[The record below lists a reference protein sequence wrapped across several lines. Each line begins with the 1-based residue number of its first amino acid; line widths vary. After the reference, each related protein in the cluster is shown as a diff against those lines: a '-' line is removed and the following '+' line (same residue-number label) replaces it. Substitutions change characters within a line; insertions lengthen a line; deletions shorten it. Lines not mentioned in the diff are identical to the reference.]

1 MPSPGTWV
9 RGGVW
14 TAGLAGVLGRD
25 HEGHLTNA
33 AGLGDFVECPEQ
45 VASQLLDIDEVVEH
59 GVGEVHQVV
68 QVDGVALGPPE
79 GHVEGSRL
87 TWSQGKRHF
96 LWAQLLLSPVSVL
109 VGLGEA
115 LRLHDVVGRTALALQ
130 LLPGVAANRIGLP
143 WPSEVLGGPEE
154 TEKNVGGHT
163 VAATQD

>member
-87 TWSQGKRHF
+87 TCQQRRGGSEATLGTRMHPQVLKCFSPPPFSKACSQDT
-96 LWAQLLLSPVSVL
+96 V
-109 VGLGEA
+109 
-115 LRLHDVVGRTALALQ
+115 
-130 LLPGVAANRIGLP
+130 PG
-143 WPSEVLGGPEE
+143 
-154 TEKNVGGHT
+154 
-163 VAATQD
+163 